1 MFRPSRGAAG
11 TAAVIALTALVA
23 TLAPTSTAVAGKQK
37 WHILPA
43 DAVADARLAKPV
55 FRNID
60 PTITKVVYRKGGEG
74 NVEVC
79 GYVRTEKISASRKA
93 NWNTSG
99 DRFGRTLIMQYQ
111 KIVEGKTGFK
121 RLKRTYLNCDAESF
135 GYKFPDRVKVS
146 AKYLKEKKQVRLKW
160 VIYTSA
166 EWTEVK
172 RAEGLAVQRAGGA
185 LIVTRAINR
194 ETTQIKPK
202 KIGKLTSRQ
211 YEKYKRAAR
220 Y

>member
-1 MFRPSRGAAG
+1 MFRPSRGTAG

-23 TLAPTSTAVAGKQK
+23 TLAPTSAAVADKQT
-37 WHILPA
+37 WHILSGEN
-43 DAVADARLAKPV
+43 VAEARLAKKV
-55 FRNID
+55 IRKID
-60 PTITKVVYRKGGEG
+60 PTITSIKYRVGGEG

-111 KIVEGKTGFK
+111 KVVDGKTGFK

-135 GYKFPDRVKVS
+135 KFPDRVTVS
-146 AKYLKEKKQVRLKW
+146 AKYLKNKKQMRLKW
-160 VIYTSA
+160 VIYTSP
-166 EWTEVK
+166 ERTEVK

-194 ETTQIKPK
+194 ESTQIKPK
-202 KIGKLTSRQ
+202 KIGKLTTRQ
-211 YEKYKRAAR
+211 YEKYKKAAR
-220 Y
+220 F

>member
-1 MFRPSRGAAG
+1 MFRPSRTAAG
-11 TAAVIALTALVA
+11 AAAVITLTALVA

-37 WHILPA
+37 WHILSA
-43 DAVADARLAKPV
+43 DAVAEARLAKPA
-55 FRNID
+55 FRKID
-60 PTITKVVYRKGGEG
+60 PTITKVAYRKGGEG

-93 NWNTSG
+93 SWSTNG
-99 DRFGRTLIMQYQ
+99 DRHGRTLIMQYQ

-121 RLKRTYLNCDAESF
+121 RLKRTYLGCDAASF
-135 GYKFPDRVKVS
+135 GYKYPDRVTVS
-146 AKYLKEKKQVRLKW
+146 AKYLKNKKQVRLKW

-166 EWTEVK
+166 ERIEVK

-194 ETTQIKPK
+194 ESTVIKPK
-202 KIGKLTSRQ
+202 KNGKLTTRQ